1 MAKMKLASKDIIKSQ
16 DNRTLLLAS
25 KFLVRLTSR
34 SKKWQWAI
42 KKVIEMNRKEKG
54 QIGMGDISICESL
67 FDKSVKNNDEML
79 LASPD
84 HKHDHH
90 DHKHV
95 DHEHHPVN
103 QVPGVKKDLTKF
115 MSEKLTK
122 QYKETETLLEEDIE
136 KSKKALMSKQVKKPT
151 KDESD

>member
-67 FDKSVKNNDEML
+67 FDKSVKNNDDEIL

-84 HKHDHH
+84 HKHDHKHDHHDHH
-90 DHKHV
+90 DHKH
-95 DHEHHPVN
+95 DHEHHPVKP
-103 QVPGVKKDLTKF
+103 VPGVKKDLTKIV
-115 MSEKLTK
+115 SEKLTK
-122 QYKETETLLEEDIE
+122 
-136 KSKKALMSKQVKKPT
+136 
-151 KDESD
+151 

>member
-1 MAKMKLASKDIIKSQ
+1 MKLASKDIIKSQ

-67 FDKSVKNNDEML
+67 FDKSVKNYDEML

-84 HKHDHH
+84 H
-90 DHKHV
+90 HKHV

-103 QVPGVKKDLTKF
+103 PVPGCKKDLTKF

-122 QYKETETLLEEDIE
+122 
-136 KSKKALMSKQVKKPT
+136 
-151 KDESD
+151 